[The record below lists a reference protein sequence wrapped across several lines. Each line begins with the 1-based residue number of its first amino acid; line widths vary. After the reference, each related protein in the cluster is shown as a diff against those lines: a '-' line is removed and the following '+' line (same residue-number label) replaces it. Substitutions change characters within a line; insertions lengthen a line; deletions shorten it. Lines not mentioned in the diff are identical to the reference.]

1 MGCLMKNGVMTHHG
15 YYVLKIDGRVNS
27 AHRNFMDA
35 VRAALRLKD
44 EFPQHDIKVR
54 VAQDSFKEEM
64 QRSAVY

>member
-1 MGCLMKNGVMTHHG
+1 MKNGMTHHG

-27 AHRNFMDA
+27 AHRSFMDA
-35 VRAALRLKD
+35 VRAGLRLKD

-64 QRSAVY
+64 QGSAAH